1 MITNKSLFI
10 VAVNKVQYKVN
21 NYLDQ
26 LSIKLSKDESDIV
39 VTLLIKDLMSLST
52 VFKLNKDNEF
62 EKLML
67 LTLFSNF
74 QKFLGNDIGV
84 NPLTLVSRWS
94 QLDSKTK
101 EDIFISIE
109 KLSDNLYLFKSL
121 LFLQNKNDKE
131 LFELTKDFI
140 LLSSHL
146 IVNSDNVI
154 TEEERNQLELVN
166 QIIENSNSI
175 INLKLDEKIESLF
188 SENKVEVINK
198 KVSLPV
204 IDDFRNIISKNQH
217 ELNQLESNSVR
228 SFVKILTYLNK
239 NEDEIHKMVK
249 TLYESDNPDI
259 VEFWFEGVY
268 SIIRSQNLLYLNSL
282 NMFSS
287 LKKNNLMEYHE
298 YYDFFDKLGV
308 FMTGSETNFKNTLDS
323 INENIQGMKI
333 SIIEKLDLISYQL
346 NNIDG
351 KLTKINDNIISVVK
365 SVSSLESSINKG
377 NKMLND
383 SISNL
388 QNTIQINS
396 EIISGQLKGL
406 QSSMNYNNLV
416 STVNAYQNYRINSK
430 ISKLLTS

>member
-10 VAVNKVQYKVN
+10 VAVSKVQHKVN

-26 LSIKLSKDESDIV
+26 LSGKLSKEESEIV

-52 VFKLNKDNEF
+52 VFKLNRNNEF

-74 QKFLGNDIGV
+74 QKFLGNEVGV

-101 EDIFISIE
+101 EDILISIE
-109 KLSDNLYLFKSL
+109 KLSDELYLFKSL
-121 LFLQNKNDKE
+121 VFVKNKYDKE
-131 LFELTKDFI
+131 VFELTKDFI
-140 LLSSHL
+140 LISSHL
-146 IVNSDNVI
+146 IVNSDNII
-154 TEEERNQLELVN
+154 TEEEKNQLEMVN
-166 QIIENSNSI
+166 QIIENSNST
-175 INLKLDEKIESLF
+175 INSKLDEQIESLF

-217 ELNQLESNSVR
+217 ELNQLEANSVR
-228 SFVKILTYLNK
+228 AFVKIITYLNK

-287 LKKNNLMEYHE
+287 LKKKNLMEYHE

-308 FMTGSETNFKNTLDS
+308 FLTGSETNFKNTLDS

-346 NNIDG
+346 NNIEG
-351 KLTKINDNIISVVK
+351 KLNKINDNIILVVK

-377 NKMLND
+377 NKMLSN

-388 QNTIQINS
+388 QDTIQSNS

-430 ISKLLTS
+430 ISKLLTP